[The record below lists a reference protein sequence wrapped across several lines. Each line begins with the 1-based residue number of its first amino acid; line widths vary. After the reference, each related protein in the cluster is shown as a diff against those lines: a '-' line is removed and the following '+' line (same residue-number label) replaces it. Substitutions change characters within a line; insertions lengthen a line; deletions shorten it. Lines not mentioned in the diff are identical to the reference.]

1 MFAIIQFFRKGL
13 QVRFMAG
20 LLALYLFDISA
31 DFQQSRALEEDLSV
45 NEIESITELVLEE
58 IADLE
63 NLFDEQQ
70 ETDRE
75 PITKVSISMV
85 YLVPVQLCLQTAV
98 KSSEEKFRPVE
109 AYTFYAAPF
118 SILTPPPRQA

>member
-1 MFAIIQFFRKGL
+1 M
-13 QVRFMAG
+13 
-20 LLALYLFDISA
+20 ALYLFDISA

-58 IADLE
+58 IVDLE
-63 NLFDEQQ
+63 DLFDEHQ
-70 ETDRE
+70 EADRE
-75 PITKVSISMV
+75 PITKVSTSLV
-85 YLVPVQLCLQTAV
+85 YLVPVQLRLQTAV
-98 KSSEEKFRPVE
+98 KSSEEKFQLVE